1 MNFFKTHPKLWKR
14 SLAVLVVLA
23 VAGGIW
29 ALYSPWFRL
38 KLAHGLGC
46 TQIAEI
52 TFKEGVPPAL
62 ISHSGEDLYVDF
74 LQKDQ
79 RGMPD
84 LSLGFFVEE
93 RGWNLGMASYLL
105 PKEGKE
111 SAKAVDTELAVLVR
125 WVDTPGTEQTFPV
138 EEPVDIQVRYYS
150 VGDRTV
156 EAVLFFG
163 EEEDWMD
170 SEVDKYFDIQWN
182 IDKAYEL
189 LGEAS

>member
-29 ALYSPWFRL
+29 ALYSPQLRL
-38 KLAHGLGC
+38 KLTHGWGC

-84 LSLGFFVEE
+84 LSLGSSGED
-93 RGWNLGMASYLL
+93 RGWTFGLAPLL
-105 PKEGKE
+105 RFPQDGII
-111 SAKAVDTELAVLVR
+111 SVTTSLAVLVR
-125 WVDTPGTEQTFPV
+125 WVDAPGTEQTFPV

-150 VGDRTV
+150 VGNRTV

-163 EEEDWMD
+163 EDEDPRN
-170 SEVDKYFDIQWN
+170 SKLTNYFNVRWN

>member
-1 MNFFKTHPKLWKR
+1 M
-14 SLAVLVVLA
+14 VLA

-93 RGWNLGMASYLL
+93 RGWSLGIESYLL
-105 PKEGKE
+105 TIKGKE
-111 SAKAVDTELAVLVR
+111 SEKVVGIELAVLVR

-189 LGEAS
+189 LGDAS

>member
-14 SLAVLVVLA
+14 SLAVLVVLI

-38 KLAHGLGC
+38 KLEHGLGC
-46 TQIAEI
+46 SQITEI

-74 LQKDQ
+74 LWKDE

-84 LSLGFFVEE
+84 LSSGFFVEE
-93 RGWNLGMASYLL
+93 RGWSLGIASYLL
-105 PKEGKE
+105 PIEGKE
-111 SAKAVDTELAVLVR
+111 STKTVDTDLAVLVR
-125 WVDTPGTEQTFPV
+125 WVDAPGTEQTFPV

-156 EAVLFFG
+156 EAVLFFQ
-163 EEEDWMD
+163 EDDNWKY
-170 SEVDKYFDIQWN
+170 SESTNYFDIQWN

-189 LGEAS
+189 LGEAF